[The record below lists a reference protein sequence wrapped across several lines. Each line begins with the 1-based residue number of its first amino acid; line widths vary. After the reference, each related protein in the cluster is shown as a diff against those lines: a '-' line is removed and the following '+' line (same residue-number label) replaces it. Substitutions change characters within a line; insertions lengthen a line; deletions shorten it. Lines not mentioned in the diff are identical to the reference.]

1 MLDIPE
7 TLTDQMEDLRRRSRL
22 LAALYLAQEQ
32 FGWLSPEA
40 IQHVSR
46 RLGLNLGLVKSTASF
61 YTMFRLAPQGEYL
74 IQVCEGLSCYL
85 VGGEAGLVEYLSKEL
100 DLQPGESTDDKTISL
115 EVVGCIAACDFA
127 PALRVNDVL
136 YKNMT
141 REKIDDLIRAI
152 QAGEL

>member
-1 MLDIPE
+1 MLDIPK
-7 TLTDQMEDLRRRSRL
+7 TITDQKEHLRRRARL

-40 IQHVSR
+40 IQHVSK
-46 RLGLNLGLVKSTASF
+46 RLGLNPGLVKSTASF
-61 YTMFRLAPQGEYL
+61 YSMFRLAPQGEYL

-85 VGGEAGLVEYLSKEL
+85 VGRDDHLVEYLCKEL
-100 DLQPGESTDDKTISL
+100 DLQPGETTDDNTISL

-136 YKNMT
+136 YKNLNQ
-141 REKIDDLIRAI
+141 EKIDVLIQAI
-152 QAGEL
+152 RAGEL